1 MPPTNVDSLIRDVQ
15 LAQDVELA
23 TTINNLKQNPAQL
36 STYLQGASDNI
47 YNKITTARQD
57 AFTKSYADMNRAVDV
72 QKNQYYY
79 TQRNHDL
86 NNLQQGFYKN
96 VEMEANKYVIDNDN
110 AKRQYEINEW
120 TSSNKLDTLFIF
132 QMLFV
137 CLLIE
142 TVVVLFWRRG
152 LFNIGIFSITT
163 VIVLS
168 IFTFTVVSRAQYTQ
182 KLRNNRYWNKRNFD
196 VYSKK
201 PIPTPDCQTF
211 SDAASAASEFIGNAP
226 GNVTDALNSG
236 RQSVGSALSS
246 VGASIAGTS

>member
-1 MPPTNVDSLIRDVQ
+1 MATQFDSLIRDVE

-23 TTINNLKQNPAQL
+23 NSINNLKANPAQL
-36 STYLQGASDNI
+36 SAYLQTASDNI

-96 VEMEANKYVIDNDN
+96 VENEASKYVIDNDN

-120 TSSNKLDTLFIF
+120 SSSNKLDTLFIF

-142 TVVVLFWRRG
+142 TLVVLFWRRG
-152 LFNIGIFSITT
+152 LFNTGIFSIVS
-163 VIVLS
+163 VILLI
-168 IFTFTVVSRAQYTQ
+168 IFTFTVVSRAQYTE

-201 PIPTPDCQTF
+201 PVSIPDCQAL
-211 SDAASAASEFIGNAP
+211 SDAASTAADTLSRLPGTAASAIAS
-226 GNVTDALNSG
+226 AQ
-236 RQSVGSALSS
+236 QSVGSTLTSY
-246 VGASIAGTS
+246 GQSIGSM

>member
-1 MPPTNVDSLIRDVQ
+1 MPANNFDSLIRDVQ

-23 TTINNLKQNPAQL
+23 NTINNLKANPAQL
-36 STYLQGASDNI
+36 STYLQTASDNI

-57 AFTKSYADMNRAVDV
+57 AFTKSYADMKRAVDV

-120 TSSNKLDTLFIF
+120 ASSNKLDTLFIF
-132 QMLFV
+132 QILFV
-137 CLLIE
+137 CLLVE

-152 LFNIGIFSITT
+152 LFNTGIFSIMT
-163 VIVLS
+163 VILLV

-196 VYSKK
+196 VYNKK
-201 PIPTPDCQTF
+201 PIPVPDCKAL
-211 SDAASAASEFIGNAP
+211 SDAADAASDAISNLP
-226 GNVTDALNSG
+226 GTATDVLNSG
-236 RQSVGSALSS
+236 RQSIGSALSS
-246 VGASIAGTS
+246 LGSSIAGSA

>member
-1 MPPTNVDSLIRDVQ
+1 MPANNFDSLIRDVQ

-23 TTINNLKQNPAQL
+23 NSINQLKSNPAQL
-36 STYLQGASDNI
+36 STYLQTASDNI

-57 AFTKSYADMNRAVDV
+57 AFTKSYSDMNRAVDV

-96 VEMEANKYVIDNDN
+96 VEAEANKYVMDNDN

-120 TSSNKLDTLFIF
+120 ASSNKLDTLFIF
-132 QMLFV
+132 QILFV
-137 CLLIE
+137 CLLVE

-152 LFNIGIFSITT
+152 FFNTGIFSIIT
-163 VIVLS
+163 VILLV

-196 VYSKK
+196 VYNKK
-201 PIPTPDCQTF
+201 PIPIPDCQAV
-211 SDAASAASEFIGNAP
+211 SDAADAAIDAVSNLP
-226 GNVTDALNSG
+226 GTATDALNSA
-236 RQSVGSALSS
+236 RQSLGSSLSS
-246 VGASIAGTS
+246 LGDSIAGN